1 MNLTNRRHFLAR
13 SAAVAAAAS
22 LPRFAA
28 AQRKEPLFKISLAQ
42 WSLHKA
48 IKAGELSNRDFAKT
62 AKQDYGIDGIEY
74 VNQLWTDLGK
84 EWMDAA
90 KDKAY
95 VGELKKRAD
104 DLGVKSLLIMCDNP
118 GQLGDSDEAK
128 RASAIEGHYRW
139 VEAAK
144 ELGCHSIRVNAR
156 SNTKLSPE
164 EQQKLV
170 ADGLRRLSEFAA
182 QHGLNVIVENHGG
195 LSSDGNWLTGVMK
208 LVDRKNCGT
217 LPDFGNFRIGD
228 AKEAAPKE
236 YDRYQ
241 GVDELMAFAKGV
253 SAKSHD
259 FDEQGNE
266 THTDFF
272 KMMDIV
278 VKKHG
283 YHGYC
288 GIEYEGSNLSEP
300 EGIRATKK
308 LLERVREKM
317 SA

>member
-1 MNLTNRRHFLAR
+1 MTHTTSRRDFLAA
-13 SAAVAAAAS
+13 SAALTAAAAVPS
-22 LPRFAA
+22 LALGQA
-28 AQRKEPLFKISLAQ
+28 GKEPFKISLAE
-42 WSLHKA
+42 WSLNKA
-48 IKAGELSNRDFAKT
+48 IKAGRLDNRDFAKT
-62 AKQDYGIDGIEY
+62 AKEDFGIDAIEY
-74 VNQLWTDLGK
+74 VNQLWGGRD
-84 EWMDAA
+84 EWMAKA

-104 DLGVKSLLIMCDNP
+104 DLGVKTLLIMCDNP

-128 RASAIEGHYRW
+128 RITAVESHYAW

-156 SNTKLSPE
+156 SNTKLTPE

-182 QHGLNVIVENHGG
+182 KHGLNVIVENHGG
-195 LSSDGNWLTGVMK
+195 LSSDGQWLTGVMK

-217 LPDFGNFRIGD
+217 LPDFGNFRVG
-228 AKEAAPKE
+228 EGKE

-241 GVDELMAFAKGV
+241 GVDELMPFAKAV

-259 FDEQGNE
+259 FDDQGNE
-266 THTDFF
+266 THTDYF

-288 GIEYEGSNLSEP
+288 GIEYEGSKLSEP

>member
-1 MNLTNRRHFLAR
+1 MNCLSSRRDFLAA
-13 SAAVAAAAS
+13 SAGLAAAAA
-22 LPRFAA
+22 LPQLAS
-28 AQRKEPLFKISLAQ
+28 AQGTKEPLFKISLAE
-42 WSLHKA
+42 WSLNKA
-48 IKAGELSNRDFAKT
+48 IKSGKLDNRDFAKT
-62 AKQDYGIDGIEY
+62 AKEDFGIDAIEY
-74 VNQLWTDLGK
+74 VNQLWGGRD
-84 EWMDAA
+84 EWMAKA

-95 VGELKKRAD
+95 VAELKKRAD
-104 DLGVKSLLIMCDNP
+104 DLGVKTLLIMCDNP

-128 RASAIEGHYRW
+128 RIQAVEGHYAW

-144 ELGCHSIRVNAR
+144 QLGCHSIRVNAR
-156 SNTKLSPE
+156 SNTKLTPE

-182 QHGLNVIVENHGG
+182 PHGLNVIVENHGG
-195 LSSDGNWLTGVMK
+195 LSSDGQWLTGVMK

-228 AKEAAPKE
+228 GKE
-236 YDRYQ
+236 YDRYK
-241 GVDELMAFAKGV
+241 GVDELMNFAKAV
-253 SAKSHD
+253 SAKTHD
-259 FDEQGNE
+259 FDDAGNE
-266 THTDFF
+266 THTDYF

-278 VKKHG
+278 VKQHG

-288 GIEYEGSNLSEP
+288 GIEYEGSKLSEP
-300 EGIRATKK
+300 EGIKATKK